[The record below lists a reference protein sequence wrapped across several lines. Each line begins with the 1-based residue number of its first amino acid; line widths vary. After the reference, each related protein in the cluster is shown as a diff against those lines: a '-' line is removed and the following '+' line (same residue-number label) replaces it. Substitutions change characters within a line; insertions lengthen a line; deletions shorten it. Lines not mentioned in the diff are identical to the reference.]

1 MSKYKHALQVPTNAV
16 HSYWASS
23 VRACPV
29 TLLGASELLVSCAS
43 PLRRGRRVAPFLWWG
58 ASGGSPAHARGHR
71 VQVPVVVAVVAGNS
85 WRVGSAPL
93 WPRGDAVAYPG
104 VPTPEAA
111 YDVTAA
117 APAWPACP

>member
-23 VRACPV
+23 VRACPM
-29 TLLGASELLVSCAS
+29 TLIGASELLVYCAS

-71 VQVPVVVAVVAGNS
+71 VQVPVTCG
-85 WRVGSAPL
+85 GGC
-93 WPRGDAVAYPG
+93 RGVQLARQVCKILIISTQSY
-104 VPTPEAA
+104 TNN
-111 YDVTAA
+111 
-117 APAWPACP
+117 